1 MMKNFIFPV
10 LARKAYA
17 QNLQYR
23 GTHAINTVASAIFG
37 FIHVSIWIGIGEN
50 NTLGS
55 YGVNGMI
62 HYVAFN
68 QVCLWITVFMTNGL
82 GIIPSVRT
90 GQISLDLMRP
100 VHLFYIAMSRE
111 WGEIAY
117 RLLYKSVPIFAL
129 YAITFALP
137 LSAEPAVWLLT
148 ICALIMAAYMAICIQ
163 YLIGISALWTT
174 ESNWLV
180 WVNTALVMLFSG
192 YLIPVEWLPV
202 WLRSISAYSFYP
214 YLQYHPTR
222 IYLGYENGGALLGAL
237 PWCIG
242 LTLICILATRV
253 VRGKLEVQGG

>member
-1 MMKNFIFPV
+1 MKDSIFSV
-10 LARKAYA
+10 LASKSYA

-37 FIHVSIWIGIGEN
+37 FIYVSVWVGIGSDHQ
-50 NTLGS
+50 LGG
-55 YGVNGMI
+55 YGEQGMI

-68 QVCLWITVFMTNGL
+68 QVCLWLTVFMTNGL

-111 WGEIAY
+111 WGQIAY
-117 RLLYKSVPIFAL
+117 RLLYKSAPIYIL
-129 YAITFALP
+129 YAFMFALP
-137 LSAEPAVWLLT
+137 VPTDPMVWLLT
-148 ICALIMAAYMAICIQ
+148 FAGLALAAYIAICIQ

-180 WVNTALVMLFSG
+180 WVNTALAMLFSG
-192 YLIPVEWLPV
+192 YLIPIEWLPV
-202 WLRSISAYSFYP
+202 WLQRISAASFYP

-222 IYLGYENGGALLGAL
+222 MYLGYEQGGALFGAL
-237 PWCIG
+237 LWCVF
-242 LTLICILATRV
+242 LTLCCLLATRI